1 MYGILAVN
9 VGELSSAEP
18 RSIDRKF
25 PTKLSLEVS
34 MKLSLEISR
43 KLPWKLHPNS
53 DTLETSCRENEYLP
67 NLFKKYKTI
76 LPMTSFLESF

>member
-43 KLPWKLHPNS
+43 KLPWKFQAIYGN
-53 DTLETSCRENEYLP
+53 LETSYRENCQLP
-67 NLFKKYKTI
+67 DPFKK
-76 LPMTSFLESF
+76 